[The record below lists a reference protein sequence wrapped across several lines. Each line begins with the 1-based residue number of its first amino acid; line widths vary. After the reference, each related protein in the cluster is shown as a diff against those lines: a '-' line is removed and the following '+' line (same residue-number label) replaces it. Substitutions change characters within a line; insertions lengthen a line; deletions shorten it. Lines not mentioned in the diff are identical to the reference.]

1 MNALKS
7 ICAFQ
12 AVQEGCNLAYQ
23 KEREKFANFIKEGKV
38 QIVEIG
44 KIMGTFVEK
53 IKEIWREKI

>member
-44 KIMGTFVEK
+44 KIMGTFV
-53 IKEIWREKI
+53 